1 MRALAA
7 VLAAA
12 MALAGG
18 APVRADDEA
27 PPVPANVQVSLLFK
41 ALTFERN
48 LVERSGGELII
59 GVVYV
64 PGDRLSERAKDAIAE
79 TLREAATK
87 TVKKLP
93 IRSVML
99 PYTSAADLE
108 QAVKAER
115 VGVLYVT
122 PGNSGHLD
130 TVLKVSQARRI
141 ITVTGV
147 PEYVKRGVALGVGR
161 GQDQNELII
170 NLRSARSE
178 GSDFDS
184 RLLRTAIVL

>member
-1 MRALAA
+1 MRGLAALLAA
-7 VLAAA
+7 VLA
-12 MALAGG
+12 LATP
-18 APVRADDEA
+18 ATVRAADET
-27 PPVPANVQVSLLFK
+27 PPVPANLQVTLLFK

-48 LVERSGGELII
+48 LVERSGDELTI

-64 PGDRLSERAKDAIAE
+64 PGDPLSERARDGIAE

-99 PYTSAADLE
+99 RYTSAADLE

-130 TVLKVSQARRI
+130 AILKVCQAHRV

-161 GQDQNELII
+161 KQDKNELII
-170 NLRSARSE
+170 NLRAARSE
-178 GSDFDS
+178 GSEFDS
-184 RLLRTAIVL
+184 RLLRVATVL